1 MKGSKAAEKM
11 RNMANE
17 YDAITS
23 ELENALLAPS
33 GGADI
38 NTTPFDESERG
49 STSDQKSYGYAEL
62 RNELSEIENKTYI

>member
-23 ELENALLAPS
+23 ELENTLLAPS
-33 GGADI
+33 CGEDL
-38 NTTPFDESERG
+38 NTPSFDGSERD